1 MLPNEIV
8 ISKSSSEHSYKFN
21 MMKFSYQEISYRT
34 YNTFEIQKL
43 IKLIN
48 KLYITDKQNRFL
60 HLLRYTFLLRYAI
73 HFISLMR
80 FFHFCVWWDYFSSG
94 FNKVFT
100 FQCFLLPTFSRT
112 FRHSGFGWVAST
124 QGETS
129 EILCNTE
136 VSWRTVSLIK
146 KVYAI

>member
-60 HLLRYTFLLRYAI
+60 HLLRYTFLLR
-73 HFISLMR
+73 SL
-80 FFHFCVWWDYFSSG
+80 YI
-94 FNKVFT
+94 
-100 FQCFLLPTFSRT
+100 LSR
-112 FRHSGFGWVAST
+112 
-124 QGETS
+124 
-129 EILCNTE
+129 
-136 VSWRTVSLIK
+136 
-146 KVYAI
+146 